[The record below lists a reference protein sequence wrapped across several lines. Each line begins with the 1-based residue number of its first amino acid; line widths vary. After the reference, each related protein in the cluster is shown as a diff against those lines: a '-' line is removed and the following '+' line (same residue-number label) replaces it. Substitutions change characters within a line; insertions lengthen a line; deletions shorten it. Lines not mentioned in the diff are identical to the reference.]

1 MGRYT
6 SEDSLVGV
14 WKDGNYIWLSFP
26 ARFGCLAWGLSQ
38 PGFLSQVYHTLGEDR
53 CQDDF
58 EIDGFDVEVGPLLC
72 EHRRGRGR
80 HRQLPRGQHSQYVS
94 SQLILQRER
103 SETRMYLDLEISI
116 QFIE

>member
-1 MGRYT
+1 M
-6 SEDSLVGV
+6 GV
-14 WKDGNYIWLSFP
+14 WKDENYIWLSFP
-26 ARFGCLAWGLSQ
+26 AKFGCLAWGLSQ
-38 PGFLSQVYHTLGEDR
+38 SGFLSQVYHTLGEDR

-58 EIDGFDVEVGPLLC
+58 EIDGFDVKVGPLLC

-94 SQLILQRER
+94 SQLILQQES
-103 SETRMYLDLEISI
+103 SEIRIYLDLEISN